1 MIQSI
6 IENFVKIIPDHIA
19 VKELDTGKEISY
31 LSLYE
36 EVKKKSKSIDDTPYG
51 VICLPNGIDFVIEF
65 LAHAFVKKPFLSR
78 PTYRGEY
85 ASSLQD
91 KFLKENF
98 HPITDGYQIRTSSGT
113 TDLSKFFFSTQK
125 QRVHHA
131 LTVGE
136 KMHLSSDDTVM
147 LLCCPITTGLGD
159 STTLRALL
167 HGATL
172 FCRAGVD
179 GIKQVKQGLEDI
191 KEHKPSIIMSTS
203 GTLSEIQYL
212 IDDENIILSPRAW
225 YTGSSQLIYD
235 HAVKIESVI
244 QGVVINTASRSDA
257 SEPQMCDINDT
268 QERRIGSVG
277 KHSASKIKIADDGE
291 IMLSK
296 DICAYQINNPLTQN
310 WYGTGDLGRIDE
322 DGYLYMTG
330 RKKLLISLGGR
341 DVNPIEVEVL
351 VSYKSCLVKVGSR
364 MGDVGG
370 DLCLCLEFDIDPRK
384 LILDSLNVYIKHLWV
399 GKIPEFRPGK
409 IDRRKLT
416 EMMNEHFEYYVNDNN
431 VGNQKDV

>member
-172 FCRAGVD
+172 FCRAGVA

-191 KEHKPSIIMSTS
+191 KEYKPSIIMSTS

-257 SEPQMCDINDT
+257 SEPQMCDIN
-268 QERRIGSVG
+268 
-277 KHSASKIKIADDGE
+277 
-291 IMLSK
+291 
-296 DICAYQINNPLTQN
+296 QINNPLTQN

-431 VGNQKDV
+431 V